1 MIIEMPNYIS
11 ADDVANIRE
20 AVLPYINKPTY
31 TYNREGTSVL
41 ISKTPEL
48 IDIDKKLQGIFSSL
62 YGNVIAPRYKPAL
75 ASGDQG
81 YEYHIYRP
89 GDICHYHIDSEVAQA
104 TDRSRFQL
112 RYASVILH
120 LTTNEDGG
128 DLIFPAQKQSIK
140 TEAGK
145 IVVFPP
151 YGMYGHYTTPSS
163 TPREVIVS
171 WFIYKNAT
179 INLNEDG
186 GIYAAR

>member
-11 ADDVANIRE
+11 ADDVASIRE

>member
-1 MIIEMPNYIS
+1 MIIEMPNFVS
-11 ADDVANIRE
+11 AEDVSNIRE
-20 AVLPYINKPTY
+20 AIAPYVNQPTY

-41 ISKTPEL
+41 ISRTPEL
-48 IDIDKKLQGIFSSL
+48 KELDLKLQGIFSSV

-75 ASGDQG
+75 PSGDQG
-81 YEYHIYRP
+81 YEYHVYRP
-89 GDICHYHIDSEVAQA
+89 GDICHYHIDTEIAQS
-104 TDRSRFQL
+104 TDRSCFHL

-128 DLIFPAQKQSIK
+128 DLVFPAQKQSVK

-151 YGMYGHYTTPSS
+151 YGMFGHYTTPSS

-171 WFIYKNAT
+171 WFIYKTAT
-179 INLNEDG
+179 VNLNEG
-186 GIYAAR
+186 SGIYATR

>member
-11 ADDVANIRE
+11 AEEVANIRE
-20 AVLPYINKPTY
+20 SVSPHLNQPTY

-48 IDIDKKLQGIFSSL
+48 RELDLKLQGIFSKV
-62 YGNVIAPRYKPAL
+62 YGNIIAPRYKPAL
-75 ASGDQG
+75 SSGDQG

-89 GDICHYHIDSEVAQA
+89 GDICHYHIDSEIAQS
-104 TDRSRFQL
+104 TDRSCFNL

-128 DLIFPAQKQSIK
+128 DLVFPAQKQSVK

-145 IVVFPP
+145 VVVFPP

-171 WFIYKNAT
+171 WFIYKT
-179 INLNEDG
+179 VKVSFNEES
-186 GIYAAR
+186 GIYAPR